1 MKKYELLLVLPGTLD
16 DKESE
21 EKATEVLNLV
31 KEHTTDAELVTI
43 GKNRLAYPI
52 KQIRYGYFY
61 TIIFSAESAGLKTL
75 HTKLG
80 LMRDLLRAVITLF
93 KVKYTP
99 SATPAYNYGREDSSN
114 EDRDRPVVY
123 QKKEEKKIPAID
135 VEEEAVFVP
144 TLRKST
150 LDLKDIDKKL
160 DEILDEKNLVA
171 GI

>member
-21 EKATEVLNLV
+21 AKATEVLNLV
-31 KEHTTDAELVTI
+31 KEHATEAELVTI

-61 TIIFSAESAGLKTL
+61 TIIFTADSVGLKTL

-93 KVKYTP
+93 KLKYAP
-99 SATPAYNYGREDSSN
+99 STTPAYSYGKEDSSN
-114 EDRDRPVVY
+114 EDRPVVY
-123 QKKEEKKIPAID
+123 QKKEVVSVA
-135 VEEEAVFVP
+135 EAAEDAVVAPVTPRKVP
-144 TLRKST
+144 

>member
-21 EKATEVLNLV
+21 AKAIEVLNLV
-31 KEHTTDAELVTI
+31 KEHATDTELVTI

-61 TIIFSAESAGLKTL
+61 TIIFSAETEGLKTL

-80 LMRDLLRAVITLF
+80 LMRDLLRAIITLF
-93 KVKYTP
+93 KQKYAP
-99 SATPAYNYGREDSSN
+99 STTPAYSYGREDSSN
-114 EDRDRPVVY
+114 EERPTVY
-123 QKKEEKKIPAID
+123 QKKEVAPAPVME
-135 VEEEAVFVP
+135 VEEEVVAPVVAP
-144 TLRKST
+144 RKST

-160 DEILDEKNLVA
+160 DEILDEKNLVS

>member
-21 EKATEVLNLV
+21 AKAIEVLNLV

-61 TIIFSAESAGLKTL
+61 TIIFSADSASLKTL

-93 KVKYTP
+93 KLKYAP
-99 SATPAYNYGREDSSN
+99 STTPAYSYGREDSN
-114 EDRDRPVVY
+114 EDRPVVY
-123 QKKEEKKIPAID
+123 QKKEVVSV
-135 VEEEAVFVP
+135 VEAAEDATPTPVP
-144 TLRKST
+144 TPRKST

-171 GI
+171 GV